1 MSFLFTNQKW
11 AEAREKEF
19 AQRTNAVAAFWP
31 EMKRAFQE
39 LASIEPAKSHIIFA
53 PEDEHPHL
61 FVVSAGLF
69 DLKLAADPLSDTV
82 FYAFTS
88 KTLKKLVPTESAI
101 YHYGQL
107 KLARGIWGVI
117 DEPGDEVPRVFA
129 DDPQTVKDFPL
140 ADRFAQ
146 WAVDQLLGGYPAIV
160 ALEEAAAAKAEAE
173 EQAARK
179 EATGAGNEREPQ
191 ARSGT
196 AA

>member
-1 MSFLFTNQKW
+1 MSFLYTNQQW
-11 AEAREKEF
+11 AEARQKEV
-19 AQRTNAVAAFWP
+19 AERPRAVAAFWP

-39 LASIEPAKSHIIFA
+39 LAALEPAKSHILVA
-53 PEDEHPHL
+53 PEDENPHL

-82 FYAFTS
+82 FYAYTS
-88 KTLKKLVPTESAI
+88 STLKKLVPSDSAI

-107 KLARGIWGVI
+107 RLARGIWGVI
-117 DEPGDEVPRVFA
+117 DSPGDEVHKIFA

-146 WAVDQLLGGYPAIV
+146 WALDTLLGGYPAIT
-160 ALEEAAAAKAEAE
+160 ALEEAAAAKAEAD

-179 EATGAGNEREPQ
+179 EAQRAGNAREPE
-191 ARSGT
+191 R

>member
-1 MSFLFTNQKW
+1 MSFLLTNQQW
-11 AEAREKEF
+11 GDARQKEF
-19 AQRTNAVAAFWP
+19 AERAGAVAAFWP

-39 LASIEPAKSHIIFA
+39 LAELEPAKSHVIFA
-53 PEDEHPHL
+53 PEDENPHL
-61 FVVSAGLF
+61 FVLSAGLF

-88 KTLKKLVPTESAI
+88 KTLKKLLPTESAI

-107 KLARGIWGVI
+107 KLSRGVWGVI
-117 DEPGDEVPRVFA
+117 DSPGDEVHQVFA

-146 WAVDQLLGGYPAIV
+146 WALDTLLGGYPAIV
-160 ALEEAAAAKAEAE
+160 ALEEAASAKAEAD

-179 EATGAGNEREPQ
+179 EAKRAGNEGK
-191 ARSGT
+191 SGR